1 MRFSASV
8 QTGLEALLAS
18 CTKGTSYLFPGIKQ
32 PERGSENVA
41 EVKERVGLYFH
52 SPLGHHALLQGEL
65 YLYLHHMT

>member
-8 QTGLEALLAS
+8 QTGPEAHPAS
-18 CTKGTSYLFPGIKQ
+18 CKKSNSSLFLGVKQ

-52 SPLGHHALLQGEL
+52 SPSGESWPV
-65 YLYLHHMT
+65 TG